1 MFNIQSV
8 HIALLLWGFIFCL
21 IAAFCTSFS
30 YNYDQKKKTAMVH
43 MQLSSALLLF
53 SDAFAWFSRGGQ
65 GIYYYYIVR
74 ISNFMVFFMSDVVLM
89 LFHYFLCLSLFKDQ
103 KKPKIARVTYIIAL
117 ISLVLVIVSQFTDL
131 YYYIDAR
138 NYYHRNT
145 YYFLSVIFP
154 LIGILIDL
162 ELLIKYNTNL
172 SQQMFLSMM
181 SYIVLPIISSI
192 LLIFYYGISLTNI
205 AISIS
210 MIFMFVSAMI
220 EQSNKLIEKEKEA
233 ADLKISLTLSQVTPH
248 FIFNALTT
256 IQYLCGKDPQLAKET
271 IGEFAGYLRGN
282 INSLNQNEKISF
294 DKELEHVNYYLAI
307 EKKRFGE
314 RIQVE
319 YDIQESNFFIPSLTL
334 QPLVE
339 NAVKYGL
346 CKKEG
351 GGTILI
357 QTHKM
362 NQEVVIKIKDD
373 GIGFDPHILEDRK
386 HTGINNVKKRIE
398 SLCKGKLNLKTEINK
413 GTEITLTIPL

>member
-53 SDAFAWFSRGGQ
+53 SDALAWLSRGGH

-74 ISNFMVFFMSDVVLM
+74 ISNFMVFFMSDIILM
-89 LFHYFLCLSLFKDQ
+89 LFHYFLCLSLFKKQ
-103 KKPKIARVTYIIAL
+103 EKPKIARVTYIIAF
-117 ISLVLVIVSQFTDL
+117 ISIVLVIVSQFTNL
-131 YYYIDAR
+131 YYYIDAN

-210 MIFMFVSAMI
+210 MIFMFVSARLNNPI
-220 EQSNKLIEKEKEA
+220 SLLKKKKKS
-233 ADLKISLTLSQVTPH
+233 ADLK
-248 FIFNALTT
+248 
-256 IQYLCGKDPQLAKET
+256 
-271 IGEFAGYLRGN
+271 
-282 INSLNQNEKISF
+282 
-294 DKELEHVNYYLAI
+294 
-307 EKKRFGE
+307 
-314 RIQVE
+314 
-319 YDIQESNFFIPSLTL
+319 
-334 QPLVE
+334 LV
-339 NAVKYGL
+339 
-346 CKKEG
+346 
-351 GGTILI
+351 
-357 QTHKM
+357 
-362 NQEVVIKIKDD
+362 
-373 GIGFDPHILEDRK
+373 
-386 HTGINNVKKRIE
+386 
-398 SLCKGKLNLKTEINK
+398 
-413 GTEITLTIPL
+413 